1 MKSNTIHYEYDAFGR
16 LIHTIYPDDSNE
28 VFTYDKNSNLTSRT
42 NRAGDTIYYEYDAMN
57 RLTVKNRPGDPN
69 ITFLYDITG
78 RIYDDALFKLYYD
91 WD

>member
-1 MKSNTIHYEYDAFGR
+1 
-16 LIHTIYPDDSNE
+16 

-69 ITFLYDITG
+69 ITFLNDITG
-78 RIYDDALFKLYYD
+78 RIYDVNDAGDITEYYYD
-91 WD
+91 RLGRISDVNDPEERLVSYEYDDRGT